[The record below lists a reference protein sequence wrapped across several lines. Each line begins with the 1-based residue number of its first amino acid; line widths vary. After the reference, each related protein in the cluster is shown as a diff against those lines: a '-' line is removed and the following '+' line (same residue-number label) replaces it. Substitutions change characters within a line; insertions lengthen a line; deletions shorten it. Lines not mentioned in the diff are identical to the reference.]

1 MAHAPKLHDFADEAE
16 DLYDIVVE
24 GLQKPRKELPSK
36 LLYDERGS
44 ALFEKITGLD
54 EYYPTRTETR
64 IMEENID
71 EMVTRIGRHS
81 MIIEYGAGSSE
92 KSQILLDNL
101 QEPAAY
107 VPIDISK
114 KHLIRSAARLAERY
128 PDLEILPVYADYND
142 DFEIPASSRPVS
154 RRVVYYPGSTIGNFH
169 HDDAAD
175 FLRRITEIDGFGG
188 DVLIGVDL
196 QKDPGILHAAY
207 NDSEGVTAAFNLNL
221 LERLNRELGADFR
234 LDRFRHRAI
243 YNQELGRIE
252 MHLVSLENQTVHIGA
267 ATIVFEA
274 GETVWTE
281 SSYKYTVES
290 FAAIAEQGGFQV
302 EKIWMDDE
310 RLFSVQYLAAT
321 SPAEAT

>member
-1 MAHAPKLHDFADEAE
+1 MAHVPKLHDFADEAE
-16 DLYDIVVE
+16 DIYDIVVG
-24 GLQKPRKELPSK
+24 GLQKPTKELPSK

-71 EMVTRIGRHS
+71 EMVTRIGHHS

-114 KHLIRSAARLAERY
+114 EHLIRSAARLAERY

-142 DFEIPASSRPVS
+142 DFKIPASSRPVS

>member
-1 MAHAPKLHDFADEAE
+1 
-16 DLYDIVVE
+16 
-24 GLQKPRKELPSK
+24 
-36 LLYDERGS
+36 
-44 ALFEKITGLD
+44 
-54 EYYPTRTETR
+54 
-64 IMEENID
+64 
-71 EMVTRIGRHS
+71 MVACIGPHS

-92 KSQILLDNL
+92 KSKILLDNL

-114 KHLIRSAARLAERY
+114 EHLIRSAARITERY

-142 DFEIPASSRPVS
+142 DFEIPSSSRPVS
-154 RRVVYYPGSTIGNFH
+154 RRVVYFPGSTIGNFH
-169 HDDAAD
+169 HDEAAD
-175 FLRRITEIDGFGG
+175 FLRRIAKIDGFGG
-188 DVLIGVDL
+188 GLLIGVDL

-207 NDSEGVTAAFNLNL
+207 NDSKGITAAFNLNL

-252 MHLVSLENQTVHIGA
+252 MHLVSMENQTVRIGGVA
-267 ATIVFEA
+267 IAFEKRETI
-274 GETVWTE
+274 WTE

-290 FAAIAEQGGFQV
+290 FAAIAEQGGFEV

-321 SPAEAT
+321 GPAEAT